1 MIFRIQ
7 LKNIAFFNP
16 THWGEGWRGLK
27 IFLRMNFKILNRSL
41 AAVALIVV
49 FGSCDRDRNTTGWEY
64 FDDMAH
70 SAAYE
75 SYTPNPNFADGK
87 TMRNPV
93 EGTIPL
99 GYEPY
104 LYVKSDEDRIKAGK
118 ELVNPFEPTVQNLE
132 RGKQAFEIYCMNCH
146 GDKGDG
152 KGFLYTS
159 KKYPYPP
166 GNLLSDKVRNGSEG
180 EIFHVVTVGFGVMPQ
195 HGSQLRPHDR
205 WKVAMYIKEVLQKQ

>member
-1 MIFRIQ
+1 
-7 LKNIAFFNP
+7 
-16 THWGEGWRGLK
+16 
-27 IFLRMNFKILNRSL
+27 MNFKVLNKSL
-41 AAVALIVV
+41 TAIALIVI

-93 EGTIPL
+93 EGTVPM
-99 GYEPY
+99 GYQPY
-104 LYVKSDEDRIKAGK
+104 WYAKTDEDRVRAGK
-118 ELVNPFEPTVQNLE
+118 ELLNPFEATMQNID
-132 RGKQAFEIYCMNCH
+132 RGKEVFAVYCMNCH

-159 KKYPYPP
+159 GKYPFPP
-166 GNLLSDKVRNGSEG
+166 ATLLSDKVRNNPDG
-180 EIFHVVTVGFGVMPQ
+180 EIFHVITVGFGVMPQ
-195 HGSQLRPHDR
+195 HGSQVRPDDR
-205 WKVAMYIKEVLQKQ
+205 WKVALYIKDVLQKQ